1 VPIARGEVDSDTVS
15 ALFDVFLTSEFY
27 MFLTI
32 ATGRLFS
39 VDKCASLLVA
49 YAYKGVEAET
59 LQGFN
64 KNTLIHE
71 PDYSLPGAVRN
82 LCDVEAECA
91 ITYYLFHRSR
101 TVPADLRCLKTRVK
115 RLFVATL
122 PIEAPPSLVAIGA
135 AVGFINFYKADEM
148 SQLLKLEGFRRGK
161 IYLKKPYYVAAWSP

>member
-1 VPIARGEVDSDTVS
+1 
-15 ALFDVFLTSEFY
+15 
-27 MFLTI
+27 
-32 ATGRLFS
+32 
-39 VDKCASLLVA
+39 
-49 YAYKGVEAET
+49 

-71 PDYSLPGAVRN
+71 PDYPLPGAVKN

-115 RLFVATL
+115 RLFVTTL
-122 PIEAPPSLVAIGA
+122 PIEAPSLVAIGA

-161 IYLKKPYYVAAWSP
+161 IYLKKPYDVAGWTPCRVHLLAFPPATPTSKASCLFARLPAERDKSSTGAPAVFCRLLSSRPRL